1 MMPYIDTTVWVD
13 DEEMTT
19 QDLDDY
25 DDDELIAEIESRG
38 YSVWGKHLEKNL
50 NLDLASLYATY
61 QTMPREYFEKELK
74 KFFRENL
81 DVNVY

>member
-50 NLDLASLYATY
+50 PPDLASLYATY
-61 QTMPREYFEKELK
+61 QTMDRDSFEKELK
-74 KFFRENL
+74 KFFRDTL
-81 DVNVY
+81 DVNEY